1 VEEPRERSP
10 EERIEAL
17 ERAVEEIQATLRV
30 GARTAPPERGVAA
43 EPTRP
48 APVPAPRPAPQPRRW
63 LPADLVEGDPWR
75 WIGIALLLFGV
86 AFLFKYSIDRGWLT
100 PQVRVGFGFLLA
112 SALLAISGRLP
123 AARRAFGRILDGGA
137 VATLYITGFA
147 AFQLYALVPYGV
159 AFGFLVG
166 VTLLAFWLSWR
177 QDDAVLALIG
187 AVGGLGTPFLLARD
201 EASIPGLVAYTALVL
216 AGTSA
221 VYLKRG
227 WRSLL
232 FVSAVGGWLVLGV
245 ALLEA
250 GPPFPDGPSQDR
262 VALQLGILFASLCFW
277 GAPLWRALGRASGAA
292 EPSTP
297 GTARAEAMLFAVSTP
312 LVALTLSSALHDYT
326 RETWGWTALVAAFAF
341 AGIAARLSR
350 EAQDRESAAAQAL
363 ASLVLLTLA
372 LALLLEGNWLL
383 VSLAAEG
390 LALHILALRVRD
402 PVSAF
407 VGHAL
412 FAFVASEVLRRLAE
426 SGLTPHLWNGQ
437 ALSDLFVIGAAVVAA
452 SRMTAGADKTIY
464 RVVAHAAFLLWLARE
479 LAGFANGQGLVTVA
493 WGVYALALLILG
505 LRRDDGALR
514 MGGRLTLFLVVAK
527 LFLVDLR
534 EVETLWRIVSFLGF
548 GVVFLALSYWLRDLW
563 KPGAANEAKDG
574 A

>member
-1 VEEPRERSP
+1 MEEPRERSR

-17 ERAVEEIQATLRV
+17 ERAVEAIQATLRV
-30 GARTAPPERGVAA
+30 GARAAPQEREVAA
-43 EPTRP
+43 EPARP
-48 APVPAPRPAPQPRRW
+48 APLPAPRPALQLRRW
-63 LPADLVEGDPWR
+63 LPADMVEGGDPWR

-100 PQVRVGFGFLLA
+100 PQVRVGFGFVLA
-112 SALLAISGRLP
+112 SALLAISGQLP
-123 AARRAFGRILDGGA
+123 AGRRAFGRILDGGA

-201 EASIPGLVAYTALVL
+201 EADIPGLVAYTALVL

-221 VYLKRG
+221 VYLMRG

-250 GPPFPDGPSQDR
+250 RPLPDGSSQDR
-262 VALQLGILFASLCFW
+262 VALQLGILFAGLCFW
-277 GAPLWRALGRASGAA
+277 GAPLWRAMRRMSDVS
-292 EPSTP
+292 EPATP
-297 GTARAEAMLFAVSTP
+297 GAARAEAMLFAVSTP
-312 LVALTLSSALHDYT
+312 LVALALSSAIHDYT
-326 RETWGWTALVAAFAF
+326 RETWGWIALVAAIAF
-341 AGIAARLSR
+341 AGVAALVSR
-350 EAQDRESAAAQAL
+350 AAQDRESAAAQAL
-363 ASLVLLTLA
+363 ASLVLLTLS

-390 LALHILALRVRD
+390 LALHVLALRARD

-407 VGHAL
+407 AGHGL
-412 FAFVASEVLRRLAE
+412 FAFVASEVLRRLVE
-426 SGLTPHLWNGQ
+426 SGFTPHLWNAQ

-452 SRMTAGADKTIY
+452 SRMTAGADRMIY

-479 LAGFANGQGLVTVA
+479 LAGFENGQGLVTVA